1 MTKRL
6 TTLCLVGLLLATTV
20 PAVALVTTV
29 AEQELVPSGAQR
41 RATKLIT
48 HFIAN
53 YHYKKTRLSDELSE
67 QVLERYLENLDPS
80 RNFLIAEDVNEFNK
94 RHRRRMDDYLRDA
107 ELEVAYEIFLR
118 YRQRVSERI
127 RHAKAMLDGEF
138 RFDID
143 EEFEFDR
150 TDAPWAAEP
159 AELDEIWRKR
169 VKNDVLSLQLAGK
182 SLDELKQTLLNRYEG
197 LERRTKQL
205 NSEDV
210 YQLFINAYTTSIEP
224 HTSYFSPR
232 TSENFKIRMS
242 LSLEGIGAVLQN
254 EDQFT
259 IVREIVPGGPADK
272 SGKLHADDRI
282 TGVGQGTDGE
292 VVDVIGWRLDDVVD
306 LIRGPKDSVVQLELL
321 PKGIGPEGPS
331 QVITITRNKIS
342 LEEQAAKKT
351 VIELPQQAQTTRI
364 GVITVP
370 TFYLDFEARSEG
382 DRNYRSTTRDV
393 RKLIHEL
400 ASDQVEGILIDLRGN
415 GGGSLSE
422 ATELTGLFI
431 ETGPIVQVRNADGR
445 IQTEKDKDPVIEY
458 DGPLAVLVDRNSASA
473 SEIFAGAIQ
482 DYRRGVIIGEPT
494 FGKGTVQNLVD
505 LDRFDTRN
513 RGQLG
518 QLKATIAQFFRIG
531 GGSTQHRGVVPDVI
545 FPTALD
551 SAEHGERALD
561 NALPWD
567 EVKPANYIPSRASL
581 GPLSSAIERHRAR
594 VLADDGFQVL
604 LEESRLIQQ
613 AEAKTTVSLLETA
626 RRDEQES
633 AKESLRQRQK
643 RLRAAR
649 GLPPL
654 EDDVEDADSERND
667 DEAATEDDPDE
678 PFDVVLTEAARV
690 LSDLVLG
697 HGLREAYNLRGP
709 DSYATTTPSEGGE
722 DRHRRNDTN
731 ARIAD

>member
-1 MTKRL
+1 MIKRL
-6 TTLCLVGLLLATTV
+6 TTLCLAGFMLLTAAAAPALITTV
-20 PAVALVTTV
+20 S
-29 AEQELVPSGAQR
+29 EQELVPSGAQR

-53 YHYKKTRLSDELSE
+53 YHYKKTHLSDELSE
-67 QVLERYLENLDPS
+67 QIFDRYLKNLDPS
-80 RNFLIAEDVNEFNK
+80 RNFLLASDVAEFREQH
-94 RHRRRMDDYLRDA
+94 RHRMDNYLQDA
-107 ELEVAYEIFLR
+107 KLEAVYQIFLR

-127 RHAKAMLDGEF
+127 QHAKDLLQREF
-138 RFDID
+138 QFDID
-143 EEFEFDR
+143 EQFEFDR
-150 TDAPWAAEP
+150 TEAPWAESA
-159 AELDEIWRKR
+159 AELNEIWRKR
-169 VKNDVLSLQLAGK
+169 VKNDVLSLHLAEK
-182 SLDELKQTLLNRYEG
+182 TADELKQTLLSRYEG

-205 NSEDV
+205 KSEDV

-259 IVREIVPGGPADK
+259 LVREVVPGGPADK
-272 SGKLHADDRI
+272 SNKLHADDRI
-282 TGVGQGTDGE
+282 TGVGQGRDGD

-306 LIRGPKDSVVQLELL
+306 LIRGPKDSVVQLEIL

-331 QVITITRNKIS
+331 EIIVITRNKIE
-342 LEEQAAKKT
+342 LEEQAAKKS
-351 VIELPQQAQTTRI
+351 VIEVPGGTQATRI
-364 GVITVP
+364 GVITIP
-370 TFYLDFEARSEG
+370 TFYLDFEARAAG
-382 DRNYRSTTRDV
+382 DKNYRSTTRDV
-393 RKLIHEL
+393 RKLIHEF
-400 ASDQVEGILIDLRGN
+400 ANETVDGIIIDLRGN

-458 DGPLAVLVDRNSASA
+458 GGPVAVLVDRNSASA

-505 LDRFDTRN
+505 LDRFDSKN

-531 GGSTQHRGVVPDVI
+531 GASTQHRGVVPDVL
-545 FPTALD
+545 FPTAID
-551 SAEHGERALD
+551 SQDHGERALD

-567 EVKPANYIPSRASL
+567 EVKPASYQPSSVSL
-581 GPLSSAIERHRAR
+581 GPLALAIERHRAR
-594 VLADDGFQVL
+594 VIADDGFQVL
-604 LEESRLIQQ
+604 LEESRLIQ
-613 AEAKTTVSLLETA
+613 EARQKTSVSLLETA
-626 RRDEQES
+626 RREEQKR
-633 AKESLRQRQK
+633 AKTSLRARK
-643 RLRAAR
+643 NRLRAAR

-654 EDDVEDADSERND
+654 QDESDDDTADPDVEAQGDEEKESFDVMLN
-667 DEAATEDDPDE
+667 EAAWVLRDLLVDPA
-678 PFDVVLTEAARV
+678 V
-690 LSDLVLG
+690 
-697 HGLREAYNLRGP
+697 REAYDAGRPGH
-709 DSYATTTPSEGGE
+709 YATTTPGIKE
-722 DRHRRNDTN
+722 DAHRSIDSN
-731 ARIAD
+731 ARFTD

>member
-1 MTKRL
+1 MIKRL
-6 TTLCLVGLLLATTV
+6 TTLCLAGFMLLTAAAAPALITTV
-20 PAVALVTTV
+20 S
-29 AEQELVPSGAQR
+29 EQELVPSGAQR

-53 YHYKKTRLSDELSE
+53 YHYKKTHLSDELSE
-67 QVLERYLENLDPS
+67 QIFDRYLKNLDPS
-80 RNFLIAEDVNEFNK
+80 RNFLLASDVAEFREQH
-94 RHRRRMDDYLRDA
+94 RHRMDNYLQDA
-107 ELEVAYEIFLR
+107 KLEAVYQIFLR

-127 RHAKAMLDGEF
+127 QHAKDLLQREF
-138 RFDID
+138 QFDID
-143 EEFEFDR
+143 EQFEFDR
-150 TDAPWAAEP
+150 TEAPWAESA
-159 AELDEIWRKR
+159 AELNEIWRKR
-169 VKNDVLSLQLAGK
+169 VKNDVLSLHLAEK
-182 SLDELKQTLLNRYEG
+182 TADELKQALLSRYEG

-205 NSEDV
+205 KSEDV

-259 IVREIVPGGPADK
+259 LVREVVPGGPADK
-272 SGKLHADDRI
+272 SNKLHADDRI
-282 TGVGQGTDGE
+282 TGVGQGRDGD

-306 LIRGPKDSVVQLELL
+306 LIRGPKDSVVQLEIL

-331 QVITITRNKIS
+331 EIIVITRNKIE
-342 LEEQAAKKT
+342 LEEQAAKKS
-351 VIELPQQAQTTRI
+351 VIEVPGGTQATRI
-364 GVITVP
+364 GVITIP
-370 TFYLDFEARSEG
+370 TFYLDFEARAAG
-382 DRNYRSTTRDV
+382 DKNYRSTTRDV
-393 RKLIHEL
+393 RKLIHEF
-400 ASDQVEGILIDLRGN
+400 ANETVDGIIIDLRGN

-458 DGPLAVLVDRNSASA
+458 GGPVAVLVDRNSASA

-505 LDRFDTRN
+505 LDRFDSKN

-531 GGSTQHRGVVPDVI
+531 GASTQHRGVVPDVL
-545 FPTALD
+545 FPTAID
-551 SAEHGERALD
+551 SQDHGERALD

-567 EVKPANYIPSRASL
+567 EVKPASYQPSSVSL
-581 GPLSSAIERHRAR
+581 GPLALAIERHRAR
-594 VLADDGFQVL
+594 VIADDGFQVL
-604 LEESRLIQQ
+604 LEESRLIQ
-613 AEAKTTVSLLETA
+613 EARQKTSVSLLETA
-626 RRDEQES
+626 RREEQKR
-633 AKESLRQRQK
+633 AKTSLRARK
-643 RLRAAR
+643 NRLRAAR

-654 EDDVEDADSERND
+654 QDESDDDTADPDVEAQGDEEKESFDVMLN
-667 DEAATEDDPDE
+667 EAAWVLRDLLVDPA
-678 PFDVVLTEAARV
+678 V
-690 LSDLVLG
+690 
-697 HGLREAYNLRGP
+697 REAYDAGRPGH
-709 DSYATTTPSEGGE
+709 YATTTPGIKE
-722 DRHRRNDTN
+722 DAHRSIDSN
-731 ARIAD
+731 ARFTD